1 MEKDGCLVL
10 VWWLQDSEA
19 ACLKPLQGGGGGSR
33 IRMEREVVNSL
44 LIMDDMTILETCGA
58 RKGISLAHE
67 GTVGRCWVH

>member
-1 MEKDGCLVL
+1 VEKDGCLVL

-44 LIMDDMTILETCGA
+44 LMMDDMTILEHMW
-58 RKGISLAHE
+58 SEE
-67 GTVGRCWVH
+67 GHLSCS